1 MDINYEI
8 RLNPLRNKR
17 VNHVILEIIRTIFDN
32 LSEKEIKKVKKFII
46 QRIIIKTLNEK
57 TYIIKLA

>member
-17 VNHVILEIIRTIFDN
+17 VNHVILEIIRTIFDKF
-32 LSEKEIKKVKKFII
+32 SEKEIKKVKKFII
-46 QRIIIKTLNEK
+46 
-57 TYIIKLA
+57 